1 MIRKLTPTLRL
12 GELRRI
18 LTDRGKMKMTDE
30 EVGKDK
36 KRMTRTLDKNDDKDK
51 NKTATKA
58 KTITKTTMPS
68 RTKSRSTSKA
78 TTFIVTDKTC
88 KIY

>member
-36 KRMTRTLDKNDDKDK
+36 KSITRTLDKNDDKDK
-51 NKTATKA
+51 NKTTT
-58 KTITKTTMPS
+58 KTISKTVTPL

-88 KIY
+88 KIH